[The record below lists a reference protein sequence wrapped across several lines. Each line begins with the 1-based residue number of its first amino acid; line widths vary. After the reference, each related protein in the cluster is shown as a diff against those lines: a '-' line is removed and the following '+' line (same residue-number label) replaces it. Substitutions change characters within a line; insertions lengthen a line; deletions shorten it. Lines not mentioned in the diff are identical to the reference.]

1 MRLLYLKNQRL
12 LPGQVRALGSFV
24 HFPLMRE
31 LAQACKALDSK
42 YIEEMARGF
51 PVVGPIP
58 RSGRWNPREAIP
70 DLPQADLDERAWEIR
85 REVIS
90 SAQRKKRI
98 PALEKVWENTLDE
111 VKRGFCLGPFSSEES
126 VSNYLGTEQWI
137 ATERFAREQKNKVRG
152 VATQPPSARSTLH
165 LQFPRTWC
173 WPAQTRTSTC

>member
-1 MRLLYLKNQRL
+1 MEQALPRPATLVAERAQSVQHWKQRAELLKPQALAELQAIQDEPMRLLYLKNQPL
-12 LPGQVRALGSFV
+12 VPGQVRALGSFV

-85 REVIS
+85 QEVIS
-90 SAQRKKRI
+90 SAQRKK
-98 PALEKVWENTLDE
+98 EEN
-111 VKRGFCLGPFSSEES
+111 SSTGES
-126 VSNYLGTEQWI
+126 VGEH
-137 ATERFAREQKNKVRG
+137 
-152 VATQPPSARSTLH
+152 P
-165 LQFPRTWC
+165 
-173 WPAQTRTSTC
+173 